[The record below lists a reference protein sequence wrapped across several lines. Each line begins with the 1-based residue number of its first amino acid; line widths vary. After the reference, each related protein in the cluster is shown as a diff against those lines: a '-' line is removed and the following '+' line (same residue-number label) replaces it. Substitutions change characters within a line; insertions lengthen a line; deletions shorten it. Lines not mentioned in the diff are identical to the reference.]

1 MRYMTEIHSY
11 QSEKRSAVTLGK
23 FEGLH
28 RGHQKLIS
36 KVKEYASEDVESIVC
51 AFDMGKASLLTAREK
66 KERLESEVDLM
77 IACPFTKELREM
89 EAEDFIRQI
98 LAERFRAA

>member
-36 KVKEYASEDVESIVC
+36 KVKG
-51 AFDMGKASLLTAREK
+51 F
-66 KERLESEVDLM
+66 
-77 IACPFTKELREM
+77 
-89 EAEDFIRQI
+89 EAGEPDPAGNRS
-98 LAERFRAA
+98 R